1 MPVDAPW
8 RWVPVPSS
16 EFEELC
22 QSNSTQLLQRPN
34 WRPFVPAMPR
44 PVAVWGWPNPPSART
59 IAASGVV
66 LGGVQ
71 ATLDVFTAAPS
82 GSTYGWKGYRYVYVK
97 REDGTVVRGGSI
109 KSLGNTDHHAGWVP
123 PWPMRPSGGT

>member
-1 MPVDAPW
+1 
-8 RWVPVPSS
+8 
-16 EFEELC
+16 
-22 QSNSTQLLQRPN
+22 
-34 WRPFVPAMPR
+34 MPR
-44 PVAVWGWPNPPSART
+44 PVAVWGWPKPPSTRT

-97 REDGTVVRGGSI
+97 REDGTVVRGGPI
-109 KSLGNTDHHAGWVP
+109 KPLGNTDHHAGWVP
-123 PWPMRPSGGT
+123 PWLMRPSGGTGRCLARHGESATGDVVVSIVASIHSGKV

>member
-1 MPVDAPW
+1 MPVDALW

-16 EFEELC
+16 ELEELC

-34 WRPFVPAMPR
+34 WPPFVPAMPR

-97 REDGTVVRGGSI
+97 REDGTVVRGG
-109 KSLGNTDHHAGWVP
+109 P
-123 PWPMRPSGGT
+123 